1 MNKRQA
7 IRRLLEIMETQWVPA
22 TTIVGYS
29 AVVNDERQEAVLTVK
44 NADDKL
50 VRWRIVLDMNPEHPD
65 HDYTVM
71 HDGC

>member
-7 IRRLLEIMETQWVPA
+7 IRRLVDIVETQWVPA

-29 AVVNDERQEAVLTVK
+29 IVVNDEKQESIITVK

-50 VRWRIVLDMNPEHPD
+50 VRWRVVLDMNPTHPD